1 MLPQSKHLLRLG
13 ISVQIGWGKRLLWV
27 LMVLQL
33 TLAAKPFYK
42 EMQEMSLCP
51 FTVCLTGR
59 PNYIGFCAF
68 SHNEVAYLFVN

>member
-33 TLAAKPFYK
+33 
-42 EMQEMSLCP
+42 
-51 FTVCLTGR
+51 
-59 PNYIGFCAF
+59 N
-68 SHNEVAYLFVN
+68 